1 MPVRLSEETEHAKYN
16 ISQCE
21 IIFVNEMCLGVTS
34 LCCVEQKSKPLP
46 GDNVTVTKIS
56 RATTLMTKHRGR
68 GWSTL
73 QDQEIT
79 SRSV

>member
-1 MPVRLSEETEHAKYN
+1 MPVRLSEETERAKYN

-21 IIFVNEMCLGVTS
+21 TIFVNGMCLGVTS

-46 GDNVTVTKIS
+46 GDDVTVTKIS
-56 RATTLMTKHRGR
+56 RATTLITKHGGR
-68 GWSTL
+68 GWPTL

-79 SRSV
+79 RGTI